1 VVWNLHWLIHT
12 TPVMKLRPLSVC
24 FLLLA
29 PGGLCPGAVPPAPL
43 NAAPPVVKVDA
54 SPIGPTGPSGLVT
67 SYADIIEP
75 VQKAVV
81 SVYSTTIVRAGAGG
95 LRGLGGGLGQN
106 PRADRTQEGLGSG
119 VIISPNGYILTNNH
133 VVEGADELSVTL
145 NDGREFKAKVMG
157 ADDKTDV
164 AVIKIEADNLPVA
177 TLADSDKLR
186 VGDIV
191 FAIGNPLGVGQ
202 TVTNGIISATG
213 RNDLNLLDNVRG
225 GYENFIQTD
234 AAINMGNS
242 GGALVDARGRLVAIN
257 SAIISPSEG
266 NIGIGFAIPVNLAA
280 NIMHSLLENQGKV
293 VRGYLGVGGDTV
305 TAEIATAHKLPKET
319 KGVLVTEIPPAGPAG
334 RAGLKPDD
342 VILAISDHPVASI
355 QDLRLTV
362 AQMSPHA
369 VAGVRLLREGKE
381 TTIKVSLAELPNNEL
396 LTGVTVAALAAVD
409 PATRL
414 GLSLDQS
421 ITGGLLITDISRGS
435 PYVRQL
441 VVGVVIVGINKTA
454 VSDVDAARKLLHPGD
469 NEMSVFYRRT
479 IQSITLTVR

>member
-1 VVWNLHWLIHT
+1 
-12 TPVMKLRPLSVC
+12 MKLPSPSSFAVPV
-24 FLLLA
+24 LLLA
-29 PGGLCPGAVPPAPL
+29 LGTFWLGAENPPAP
-43 NAAPPVVKVDA
+43 ATAPNPSRPVLKVDG
-54 SPIGPTGPSGLVT
+54 SPIGPSGPGGLVT

-81 SVYSTTIVRAGAGG
+81 SVYSTKIVHPGQGTG

-106 PRADRTQEGLGSG
+106 PGAERRQEGLGSG

-145 NDGREFKAKVMG
+145 TDDREFKARVMG

-164 AVIKIEADNLPVA
+164 AVIKIEADNLPIA
-177 TLADSDKLR
+177 TMADSDKLR

-213 RNDLNLLDNVRG
+213 RTDLNLLDNVRG

-280 NIMHSLLENQGKV
+280 SIMRSLIENNGKV

-305 TAEIATAHKLPKET
+305 TAELARTHQLPKET
-319 KGVLVTEIPPAGPAG
+319 KGVLVTDIPPTGPAG
-334 RAGLKPDD
+334 RAGLKPND
-342 VILAISDHPVASI
+342 VIIAISDHPIASI

-362 AQMSPHA
+362 AQMVPNST
-369 VAGVRLLREGKE
+369 AGVRLLRDGKE
-381 TTIKVSLAELPNNEL
+381 TTIKVGLAELPNNEL
-396 LTGVTVAALAAVD
+396 LTGVTVTALTALE
-409 PATRL
+409 PEERTRL
-414 GLSLDQS
+414 NMDKS
-421 ITGGLLITDISRGS
+421 ITNGLIITDISRSS

-441 VVGVVIVGINKTA
+441 VTGVVIVGINKTP

-469 NEMSVFYRRT
+469 NEMNVYYRRT
-479 IQSITLTVR
+479 IQAILLNVR